1 MGPQFYLIVV
11 LAAAI
16 PATYGTMWVK
26 REWAVS
32 AAYKQGKIDGAGA
45 VAAKTTEAATE
56 TVKAVEAGERSA
68 EPAPADKTKLIELCN
83 RSASC
88 RDRKRGGV

>member
-1 MGPQFYLIVV
+1 
-11 LAAAI
+11 
-16 PATYGTMWVK
+16 
-26 REWAVS
+26 
-32 AAYKQGKIDGAGA
+32 
-45 VAAKTTEAATE
+45 
-56 TVKAVEAGERSA
+56 VEAGERAA

>member
-1 MGPQFYLIVV
+1 MAYLCIV
-11 LAAAI
+11 LAAAL
-16 PATYGTMWVK
+16 PVTYGTMWVK

-32 AAYKQGKIDGAGA
+32 AALDEGARIGAGS
-45 VAAKTTEAATE
+45 VAAKTTAAASE
-56 TVKAVEAGERSA
+56 TVNAVEAGERAA
-68 EPAPADKTKLIELCN
+68 EPAPVDKTKLIELCN